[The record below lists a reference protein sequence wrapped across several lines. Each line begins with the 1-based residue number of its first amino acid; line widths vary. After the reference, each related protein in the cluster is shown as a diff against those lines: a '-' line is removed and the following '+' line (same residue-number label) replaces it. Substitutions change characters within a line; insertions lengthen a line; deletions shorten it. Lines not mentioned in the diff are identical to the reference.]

1 MPKGHKAGQRLQKGK
16 RKKKKKKLITKER
29 ITRGES
35 KSPRLVKKGT
45 TKRSKQVIGA
55 FHVLFHKKNPDRKS
69 TRLNSSHRP

>member
-1 MPKGHKAGQRLQKGK
+1 MSKGHKAGQRLPKGK
-16 RKKKKKKLITKER
+16 RKKKKMLIAKER

-55 FHVLFHKKNPDRKS
+55 FHVLFHKKKS
-69 TRLNSSHRP
+69 LFKSFVC